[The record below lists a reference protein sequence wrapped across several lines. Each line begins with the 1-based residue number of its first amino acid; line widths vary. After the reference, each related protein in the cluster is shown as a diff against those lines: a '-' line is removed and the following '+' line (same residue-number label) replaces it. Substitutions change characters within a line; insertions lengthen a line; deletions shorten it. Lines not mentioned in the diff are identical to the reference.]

1 MIYISFKKILEQ
13 FFALYEKSSTDKIRK
28 IKSML
33 QQYQNLAANSIV
45 RAKSQKNYKTFPL
58 AFQQYLETMYKS
70 PEHDKIVAV
79 NVILAVI
86 RAGCCEIDKAAPH
99 CVNHNKQQVDA
110 IKEKLGPPSTQQGI
124 APKWRNLGEYKVDV
138 KDFIFEESIIH
149 QVYQQPEK
157 LSDILTGQIIQETA
171 KPKPFM
177 KAKEQNEQ

>member
-33 QQYQNLAANSIV
+33 QQYQNLASNSIV
-45 RAKSQKNYKTFPL
+45 RAKSQKNYKTFPT

-86 RAGCCEIDKAAPH
+86 RAGCCEIDMAAPH
-99 CVNHNKQQVDA
+99 CINHNK
-110 IKEKLGPPSTQQGI
+110 
-124 APKWRNLGEYKVDV
+124 
-138 KDFIFEESIIH
+138 
-149 QVYQQPEK
+149 
-157 LSDILTGQIIQETA
+157 
-171 KPKPFM
+171 
-177 KAKEQNEQ
+177 